1 MRTIHTIQV
10 NGTPQIIHVMVEE
23 FKFGK
28 TKVNFVGILRTI
40 QQMGEVN
47 QNIKMEIITKET
59 GKMIKSK
66 EKEHFS
72 MKMGQSIQEIGKMI
86 NKMEEEQKVG
96 LMELYIMV
104 NIKKVLNQAKVN
116 LNGRMG
122 LNIKD
127 ILRIIVLMVK
137 EYLYGKIKEFMMV
150 IG

>member
-1 MRTIHTIQV
+1 MRITHTIQV
-10 NGTPQIIHVMVEE
+10 NGTLQIIHVMVEE

-47 QNIKMEIITKET
+47 QNIKMEIITKVT
-59 GKMIKSK
+59 GKMIKLK

>member
-10 NGTPQIIHVMVEE
+10 NGIRQITHVMEEE

-59 GKMIKSK
+59 GKMIKLK

-72 MKMGQSIQEIGKMI
+72 MKMGQSTQENGKMI

-96 LMELYIMV
+96 LMAQYIMV
-104 NIKKVLNQAKVN
+104 NIKKVPNQVKVN

-137 EYLYGKIKEFMMV
+137 EYLLGKIKEFMKV

>member
-28 TKVNFVGILRTI
+28 TKVNFVGILRMI
-40 QQMGEVN
+40 QQMGKVN
-47 QNIKMEIITKET
+47 SNIKMVIIMMES
-59 GKMIKSK
+59 GKMIKQK
-66 EKEHFS
+66 EREHFS
-72 MKMGQSIQEIGKMI
+72 MKMGQSTQENGKMI

-96 LMELYIMV
+96 LMAQYIMV
-104 NIKKVLNQAKVN
+104 NIKKVPNQVKVN

>member
-10 NGTPQIIHVMVEE
+10 NGIRQIIHVMEEE

-28 TKVNFVGILRTI
+28 TKVNFVDILRTI
-40 QQMGEVN
+40 QQMGKVN
-47 QNIKMEIITKET
+47 SNIKMVIIMMES
-59 GKMIKSK
+59 GKMIKQK
-66 EKEHFS
+66 EREHFS
-72 MKMGQSIQEIGKMI
+72 MKMGQSTQENGKMI

-96 LMELYIMV
+96 LMAQYIMV
-104 NIKKVLNQAKVN
+104 NIKKVPNQVKVN

-137 EYLYGKIKEFMMV
+137 EYLLGKIKEFMKV

>member
-1 MRTIHTIQV
+1 MRIIHTIQV

-28 TKVNFVGILRTI
+28 TKVNFVGILRMI
-40 QQMGEVN
+40 QQMGKVN
-47 QNIKMEIITKET
+47 SNIKMVIIMMES
-59 GKMIKSK
+59 GKMIKQK
-66 EKEHFS
+66 EREHFS
-72 MKMGQSIQEIGKMI
+72 MKMGQSTQENGKMI

-96 LMELYIMV
+96 LMAQYIMV
-104 NIKKVLNQAKVN
+104 NIKKVPNQVKVN

>member
-10 NGTPQIIHVMVEE
+10 NGIPQITHVMEEE

-28 TKVNFVGILRTI
+28 TKVNFVGILRMI
-40 QQMGEVN
+40 QQMGKVN
-47 QNIKMEIITKET
+47 SNIKMVIITMES
-59 GKMIKSK
+59 GKMIKQK

-72 MKMGQSIQEIGKMI
+72 MKMGQSTQENGKMI

-96 LMELYIMV
+96 LMAQYIMV
-104 NIKKVLNQAKVN
+104 NIKKVPNQVKVN

-137 EYLYGKIKEFMMV
+137 EYLLGKIKEFMKV